1 MKLDHETNARLY
13 YLEKRNNT
21 LIKIEKFINDNYK
34 LLGTDFNK
42 STYQDGQLDLIKTIK
57 LIMDGKL

>member
-1 MKLDHETNARLY
+1 MKLDPETNARLY